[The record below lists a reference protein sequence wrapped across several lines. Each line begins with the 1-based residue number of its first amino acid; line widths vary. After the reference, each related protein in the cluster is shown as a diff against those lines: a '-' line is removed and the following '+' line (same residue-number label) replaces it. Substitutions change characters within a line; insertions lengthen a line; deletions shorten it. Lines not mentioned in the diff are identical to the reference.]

1 MDARA
6 KLLEIERLDEIVVR
20 AGVEPGHQIRAA
32 VASCEQDHVHVR
44 ASRVLPDAS
53 TEPEP
58 VERGHHPIENRQR
71 WVLGRGQ
78 QVPRRAAVVRD
89 GDIEVPSPQ

>member
-32 VASCEQDHVHVR
+32 ILGPMFLDDPDGVG
-44 ASRVLPDAS
+44 VL
-53 TEPEP
+53 
-58 VERGHHPIENRQR
+58 
-71 WVLGRGQ
+71 LL
-78 QVPRRAAVVRD
+78 RD
-89 GDIEVPSPQ
+89 W